1 MELNSIQYDAKK
13 FTLEDGQTNYDVKA
27 NVAELFDNIK
37 VARRVVIKSDQTLTF
52 RFNNV
57 NLPTFE
63 MVVSQNKNESP
74 FQMPENFM
82 SIVNIFVTNA
92 SGSTANIEIILA

>member
-1 MELNSIQYDAKK
+1 MLNPIQYDAKK
-13 FTLEDGQTNYDVKA
+13 FTLATASTNYDVRT

-37 VARRVVIKSDQTLTF
+37 TATRVVIKSDQTLTI

-63 MVVSQNKNESP
+63 MVVAGNVNESP
-74 FQMPENFM
+74 FQLPDNF
-82 SIVNIFVTNA
+82 IDVTDIFITNA
-92 SGSTANIEIILA
+92 SGSTANIEIIMV